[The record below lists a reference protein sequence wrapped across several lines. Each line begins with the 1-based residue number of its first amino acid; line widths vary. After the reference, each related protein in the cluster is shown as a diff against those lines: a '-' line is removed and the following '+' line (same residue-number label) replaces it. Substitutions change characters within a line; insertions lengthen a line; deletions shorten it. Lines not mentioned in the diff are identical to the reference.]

1 MRGAGAALALALC
14 ARLLGLAESAEPF
27 CTLRAGGVLKTGC
40 SFAHTNLRGRD
51 LSRVTCPSCDFSHAD
66 LRGAN
71 LRLADLRGALF
82 VSARLGEAILD
93 DARLAGA
100 NFMQACGTR
109 MPTATHEPR
118 CRRDVA
124 ACAPTATDEPRCR
137 RYVAQFG
144 PPATQA
150 SAADISLEG
159 ADLVA
164 TSAAG
169 ITTFRRAVLVGARMG
184 GARLRHVDLSQAE
197 TNRAHSGHTSDSR
210 RACLGFTVAPLIQVS
225 MPMLDANEVEMAY
238 VNLTSS
244 DLMSATMHKL
254 TMIDSEARR
263 CTRPPLPAMALSAVV
278 PSTGDAH
285 PLPYAAGARD
295 EFRQGGPERGVD
307 RVFRSRQSLVRGGG
321 TLPRCCC
328 GARSSLCC

>member
-1 MRGAGAALALALC
+1 MPTFAAPIWDWRTSVAPY
-14 ARLLGLAESAEPF
+14 S
-27 CTLRAGGVLKTGC
+27 
-40 SFAHTNLRGRD
+40 
-51 LSRVTCPSCDFSHAD
+51 
-66 LRGAN
+66 
-71 LRLADLRGALF
+71 
-82 VSARLGEAILD
+82 SARASALRSST
-93 DARLAGA
+93 ARASPAL
-100 NFMQACGTR
+100 TS
-109 MPTATHEPR
+109 
-118 CRRDVA
+118 CRRAAPACPRRPRSRDV
-124 ACAPTATDEPRCR
+124 T
-137 RYVAQFG
+137 QIG

-150 SAADISLEG
+150 SAADTSFEG

-169 ITTFRRAVLVGARMG
+169 RTTFRRAVLVGARMG
-184 GARLRHVDLSQAE
+184 GARLRYVDLSQAE

-210 RACLGFTVAPLIQVS
+210 RACLGFTMAPLIQVS
-225 MPMLDANEVEMAY
+225 MPMLDAEEVEMAY

-244 DLMSATMHKL
+244 DLMGATMHKL

-263 CTRPPLPAMALSAVV
+263 CTRPPLSAMALSAVV

-285 PLPYAAGARD
+285 PLPHAAGARD
-295 EFRQGGPERGVD
+295 EFRQGGPERVVD

>member
-14 ARLLGLAESAEPF
+14 ARLLGLSESVEPS
-27 CTLRAGGVLKTGC
+27 CTLRAGDVLRTGC
-40 SFAHTNLRGRD
+40 SFAYTDLRGRD
-51 LSRVTCPSCDFSHAD
+51 LTRVTCRSCDFSHAD

-71 LRLADLRGALF
+71 LGLADLRGAIF
-82 VSARLGEAILD
+82 VSARLGAAILD
-93 DARLAGA
+93 GARLAGA

-109 MPTATHEPR
+109 VPTASQEPR
-118 CRRDVA
+118 CRRDV
-124 ACAPTATDEPRCR
+124 T
-137 RYVAQFG
+137 QIG

-150 SAADISLEG
+150 SAADTSFEG

-164 TSAAG
+164 TAAG
-169 ITTFRRAVLVGARMG
+169 RTTFRRAVLVGARMG
-184 GARLRHVDLSQAE
+184 GARLRYVDLSQAE

-254 TMIDSEARR
+254 TLIDSEARR

-321 TLPRCCC
+321 TLPRCCY